1 MNYRWNY
8 ESTQNEERIT
18 QLAKS
23 LKISK
28 TLTRVLEKRG
38 ITDKKA
44 ADAFFNPNLDSLYDP
59 YKMLNMEKAVERIL
73 KARDE
78 EEGIWV
84 HGDYDVDGTCS
95 TGMLVMF
102 LREIGIRVD
111 YFIPDRFIDGFGLSV
126 KSIDLALQNKC
137 KTLISVDV
145 GITAIK
151 PLQHATK
158 VGIDTIICDHHQPGD
173 EIPDVYALLDPI
185 QPGDEY
191 PFKHLAACGVVFK
204 LIQAM
209 YQKLG
214 TPKKAYK
221 YLDFVALATAADMVP
236 LFDENRVM
244 VNHGLKLINEDPRP
258 GFKGLIHCTKLD
270 VGSITATNAVF
281 ALAPIINAAGRMGA
295 AMRSVEMM
303 TSDDEIAA
311 FQIAQQLEDENR
323 KRRVFDAQTFEES
336 IPMAEEQVKQGRK
349 ALVLHKADWHVGV
362 IGIVAS
368 RLVDRFN
375 MPTFLLTSIDG
386 YGKGSCRSANNFDVH
401 TALKIAD
408 TELRKKGEHLHEYGG
423 HTHAAG
429 LTIKEDLIDEF
440 RDIVDGL
447 ASEEITNEMMTPE
460 INIDANLKL
469 NELSP
474 NFLKTL
480 SKFAPHGFTN
490 SKPIFCS
497 KGVTSANG
505 VKVIG
510 QNNLKFRA
518 FQSNFVIDAIGYG
531 LADKYSIVASG
542 KPFSIVYNLEIN
554 SHYLNNFPQLYIK
567 DIKADEES

>member
-1 MNYRWNY
+1 M
-8 ESTQNEERIT
+8 
-18 QLAKS
+18 
-23 LKISK
+23 
-28 TLTRVLEKRG
+28 
-38 ITDKKA
+38 
-44 ADAFFNPNLDSLYDP
+44 
-59 YKMLNMEKAVERIL
+59 MNMESAVDRIL
-73 KARDE
+73 KAREE

-84 HGDYDVDGTCS
+84 HGDYDVDGTAS
-95 TGMLVMF
+95 TAMCVLF
-102 LREIGIRVD
+102 LKEIGIRVD

-145 GITAIK
+145 GITALE
-151 PLQHATK
+151 PLKHAKK
-158 VGIDTIICDHHQPGD
+158 VGIDTIICDHHQPG
-173 EIPDVYALLDPI
+173 EVLPEVHSLLDPI

-204 LIQAM
+204 LVQAVFN
-209 YQKLG
+209 KLG

-236 LFDENRVM
+236 LFGENRVM
-244 VNHGLKLINEDPRP
+244 VNYGLKLINENPRP

-270 VGSITATNAVF
+270 VGSITASNSVF

-303 TSDDEIAA
+303 ASDDEIAA

-336 IPMAEEQVKQGRK
+336 IPMAEEQIAQGRK

-368 RLVDRFN
+368 RLVDKFN
-375 MPTFLLTSIDG
+375 MPTFLMTSIDG
-386 YGKGSCRSANNFDVH
+386 YGKGSARSANGFDVH
-401 TALKIAD
+401 TALKIAA
-408 TELRKKGEHLHEYGG
+408 KKLQEKGGDIEEYGG

-429 LTIKEDLIDEF
+429 MTLKEDLIPEF
-440 RDIVDGL
+440 RDIIDEL
-447 ASEEITNEMMTPE
+447 ASGDITDEMLTPE
-460 INIDANLKL
+460 IVIDAELKL

-480 SKFAPHGFTN
+480 AKFAPHGFSN
-490 SKPIFCS
+490 PKPIFCS

-505 VKVIG
+505 VKIVG
-510 QNNLKFRA
+510 HNNLKFRA
-518 FQSNFVIDAIGYG
+518 FQSNFMIDAIGYG
-531 LADKYSIVASG
+531 MADKYSIVSSG
-542 KPFSIVYNLEIN
+542 KPFSILYNLEIN

-567 DIKADEES
+567 DIKADDETDDN